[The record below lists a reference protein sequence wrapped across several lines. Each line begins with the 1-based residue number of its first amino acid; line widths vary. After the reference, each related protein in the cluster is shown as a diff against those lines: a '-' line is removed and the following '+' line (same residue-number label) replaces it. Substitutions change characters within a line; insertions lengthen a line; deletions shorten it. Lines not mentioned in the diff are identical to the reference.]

1 MKTDNLSS
9 DPVTANSVN
18 TVLAPVFI
26 PSFEE
31 YQKAKEITIAYE
43 NEQNRLEKIRLEE
56 FRKDLSSLFL
66 NNNHVI
72 IKDFNLVKE
81 YNRYDII
88 PTDPYLEEMY
98 EGELNSDIDILCNK
112 HNIKAS
118 IIYWCYHK

>member
-1 MKTDNLSS
+1 MKTEKLSS
-9 DPVTANSVN
+9 EPVTANGVN

-31 YQKAKEITIAYE
+31 YQKAKKITLAYE
-43 NEQNRLEKIRLEE
+43 KEQDRLEKIRLEK
-56 FRKDLSSLFL
+56 FRKDLSNLFL

-88 PTDPYLEEMY
+88 PTNPYLEEMY
-98 EGELNSDIDILCNK
+98 EGQLNDEIEKLCQK

-118 IIYWCYHK
+118 IIYWCYHQ